1 MMEAF
6 MSQMPEEA
14 ARQNQNMRIVGTP
27 DELVTTRV
35 DVHDY
40 VERKREAFG
49 AHVSQNDPNSWFT
62 TMASQ
67 IYELAFGTEYFQ
79 LARGEPGSSLPED
92 DLFAGIR

>member
-1 MMEAF
+1 
-6 MSQMPEEA
+6 MP
-14 ARQNQNMRIVGTP
+14 RPLTI
-27 DELVTTRV
+27 TRV

-67 IYELAFGTEYFQ
+67 VYELAFGTEYYQ
-79 LARGEPGSSLPED
+79 LARGKLGSAVPED
-92 DLFAGIR
+92 DLFAGIE

>member
-1 MMEAF
+1 MEAF

-14 ARQNQNMRIVGTP
+14 ARQNQNMRVVGTP

-40 VERKREAFG
+40 VDQKREAFA

-92 DLFAGIR
+92 DLFAGIN